1 MVIGQKNP
9 HKYLI
14 KDYVKDYVNIT
25 LHIQIDNLSEI
36 MSKAL
41 IFIGAGGTAIWEACF
56 LGIPSFIISFADNQI
71 SSVMHLDKMNFIKY
85 FGHYN
90 DIDII
95 ELNKHILKF
104 LNDSNK
110 LKALSKKI

>member
-1 MVIGQKNP
+1 
-9 HKYLI
+9 
-14 KDYVKDYVNIT
+14 
-25 LHIQIDNLSEI
+25 
-36 MSKAL
+36 MS
-41 IFIGAGGTAIWEACF
+41 
-56 LGIPSFIISFADNQI
+56 PFADNQI